1 VVFQTAIL
9 LTIEW
14 NVLDM
19 ISEDV
24 FESDYP
30 NYKGQVKNI
39 ERLEGRSGDFVM
51 AHSVLP
57 EKLAIRLPYDELY
70 THQAD
75 AIEQLHNDKN
85 VCVTTST
92 ASGKT
97 LVYALRMAE
106 LIEEDSNATGLF
118 LYPTKALSRD
128 QKQEISQLYEEMGL
142 DISIGVYDGDT
153 DSNEKREIRESSDV
167 IITNFQGLNY
177 YLPHHDKWERFLRNL
192 QLVVVDE
199 SHMYR
204 GVQGIH
210 TAYIIRR
217 LKRIANDYYSQ
228 PQFVLTSATI
238 GNPKQHTETLI
249 GDDVSVIENDTSPK
263 GATDIVFWQPPQAG
277 TENRS
282 SHKESSELLGYITS
296 KGLQSLL
303 FAPSR
308 QSTELCLRHCQ
319 DEDWISDSLKFN
331 SYNAGHTKKERRNVE
346 DDLKDGSVDGV
357 ITTTALEVGID
368 IGSIDAAIIDTYP
381 GQRTS
386 FWQQIGRAGRSP
398 DKRSIAMFV
407 ADNESVDQYIL
418 NNPDFLLEDD
428 VEDAVIDIENLK
440 IAKKQ
445 IRAAANELSLQQSDL
460 DFFPKQIFQTS
471 IHELQKEGEIEESP
485 LSNQISYIGDN
496 GRPESDISLYA
507 SSEKTF
513 TPVIVINDDV
523 VSLPE
528 VGIERAFRDF
538 HYGATYYHKGTKY
551 EVIEFD
557 AKSESIRLAPTD
569 VQYYTQSSRTVE
581 IENLIE
587 TDSFEPIDGVTI
599 KKGTGV
605 IKEYYDSYS
614 KIYPDRGETEHGHD
628 TGISKPISLETQ
640 LFWFEIDDGILNDIR
655 ENGPRQ
661 QSLGGLHAAEHA
673 LIKMVPTVLMA
684 DSKNIG
690 GLSTLA
696 HPEIPSQS
704 AGIFIYDGVSGGV
717 GFSHKMY
724 QNIENLMSRT
734 INRLENCSCESDEG
748 CLSCTMSPMCG
759 DGNEPLDRVQAADIL
774 NYIQE

>member
-1 VVFQTAIL
+1 
-9 LTIEW
+9 
-14 NVLDM
+14 M

-24 FESDYP
+24 FEADYP
-30 NYKGQVKNI
+30 EYKNQVDHI
-39 ERLEGRSGDFVM
+39 ERLDGRDGDSVM
-51 AHSVLP
+51 AHSILS
-57 EKLAIRLPYDELY
+57 EKLAIRLPHEELY
-70 THQAD
+70 THQSD
-75 AIEQLHNDKN
+75 ALESLHNDEN

-97 LVYALRMAE
+97 LIYALRMAE
-106 LIEEDSNATGLF
+106 LLEEDSNATGLF
-118 LYPTKALSRD
+118 IYPTKALSRD
-128 QKQEISQLYEEMGL
+128 QKEELEDLYNTMGL

-153 DSNEKREIRESSDV
+153 DSEEKRRIRGQSDI

-177 YLPHHDKWERFLRNL
+177 YLPHHDKWERFFRNL
-192 QLVVVDE
+192 QLTVIDE

-217 LKRIANDYYSQ
+217 LKRIVNDYYSQ

-238 GNPKQHTETLI
+238 GNPKQHAETLI
-249 GDDVSVIENDTSPK
+249 GEDVSVINTDGSPK
-263 GATDIVFWQPPQAG
+263 GATDIVFWTPPKLG
-277 TENRS
+277 TSSRS
-282 SHKESSELLGYITS
+282 SHKEASEVLGYLTS

-319 DEDWISDSLKFN
+319 DKEWIPETLSFN
-331 SYNAGHTKKERRNVE
+331 SYNAGHTRDERRAVE
-346 DDLKDGSVDGV
+346 TDLKQGGVDGV

-368 IGSIDAAIIDTYP
+368 IGSIDAAIVDTYP

-398 DKRSIAMFV
+398 DKRSIAVFV
-407 ADNESVDQYIL
+407 ADDESVDQYIL
-418 NNPDFLLEDD
+418 NNPSFLLEDE
-428 VEDAVIDIENLK
+428 VEDAVIDIENLH

-445 IRAAANELSLQQSDL
+445 IRAASHELSLQKSDL
-460 DFFPKQIFQTS
+460 GFFPKQIFQTN

-485 LSNQISYIGDN
+485 LANQIAYTGEDE
-496 GRPESDISLYA
+496 RPEADISLYA

-513 TPVIVINDDV
+513 TPVIVVNDDV

-528 VGIERAFRDF
+528 VGIERAFREF
-538 HYGATYYHKGTKY
+538 HYGATYYHKGEKY

-557 AKSESIRLAPTD
+557 TKSESIRLAPTD
-569 VQYYTQSSRTVE
+569 VPYYTQSSRTVE
-581 IENLIE
+581 LENLVTEDEI
-587 TDSFEPIDGVTI
+587 SPADGVTI
-599 KKGTGV
+599 KKGTAV
-605 IKEYYDSYS
+605 IKEYYDTYS
-614 KIYPDRGETEHGHD
+614 QIYPDRGESEHGYD
-628 TGISKPISLETQ
+628 TNINQPISLETQ
-640 LFWFEIDDGILNDIR
+640 VCWFEIDDSVLSDIR
-655 ENGPRQ
+655 ESGPRQ
-661 QSLGGLHAAEHA
+661 QSLGGLHAAEHS

-684 DSKNIG
+684 DSKNLG

-696 HPEIPSQS
+696 HPEIPSNS

-724 QNIENLMSRT
+724 EYMHSLMKRT
-734 INRLENCSCESDEG
+734 IQRLENCDCNSEEG
-748 CLSCTMSPMCG
+748 CISCTMSPMCG
-759 DGNEPLDRVQAADIL
+759 DGNEPLDRKQAADIL
-774 NYIQE
+774 RYIRNLS